1 MDNESA
7 KKASSYKK
15 GDLLRIS
22 SRNGASN
29 WFVKQIDDKSNS
41 LTLSGE
47 HSNRPK
53 KLILDKIDF
62 KNQFVSKI
70 EKAEMEVREGEILR
84 TSSRMY
90 EHNIESNTDLK
101 VKKIV
106 PGFLVLKDGKKSIL
120 MIKASLNGAPL
131 KYGYTKSLH
140 TTSTKRYDTTVSV
153 LKPYQTNKNNIFKI
167 NALSKSSS
175 IIVTEDK
182 EKAIK
187 YSHRETNRGSSISAD
202 NYSGLSIEAGNI
214 LNRISET
221 TAVFSKQD
229 YFKEAISNN
238 KDYTQSKLNTDIAD
252 ALENGYLI
260 KKDYSLKKPLIIY
273 HLSNEKMKSKNINL
287 RLDFEL
293 EQNSSLKLIDFF
305 SDDSE
310 KNFMNIFYNFNLD
323 KDAILKNYKI
333 DKSLNKNLK
342 YSFNN
347 INQKQNSISETFIF
361 SAGSDYFKN
370 EINCNLKGEYSSAFI
385 NGIFSL
391 DDNKQHEIRT
401 TINHLVENTKSYQL
415 IKSVLGKNT
424 KSAYQGRIYVDSKA
438 QKTDGYQLSKAILL
452 DETSEF
458 NAKPE
463 LEIYADD
470 VKCSHGSASGSL
482 DDNSIFY
489 LMSRGLNYKQAKG
502 LLING
507 FLLDVIEKI
516 TDAEIKDL
524 LKKMI
529 GLKK

>member
-1 MDNESA
+1 MKEQ
-7 KKASSYKK
+7 
-15 GDLLRIS
+15 L
-22 SRNGASN
+22 
-29 WFVKQIDDKSNS
+29 
-41 LTLSGE
+41 
-47 HSNRPK
+47 
-53 KLILDKIDF
+53 KIDF
-62 KNQFVSKI
+62 NKIQEVSNF
-70 EKAEMEVREGEILR
+70 
-84 TSSRMY
+84 SSRD
-90 EHNIESNTDLK
+90 IE
-101 VKKIV
+101 I
-106 PGFLVLKDGKKSIL
+106 KKSY
-120 MIKASLNGAPL
+120 LNKFIENGFPNRKQENWKFL
-131 KYGYTKSLH
+131 
-140 TTSTKRYDTTVSV
+140 D
-153 LKPYQTNKNNIFKI
+153 I
-167 NALSKSSS
+167 NQ
-175 IIVTEDK
+175 I
-182 EKAIK
+182 
-187 YSHRETNRGSSISAD
+187 
-202 NYSGLSIEAGNI
+202 
-214 LNRISET
+214 
-221 TAVFSKQD
+221 
-229 YFKEAISNN
+229 ISNN
-238 KDYTQSKLNTDIAD
+238 ISDLSFYNDYSIENKIDPSIFIDDLEHNKIIFINGRIEKIDFSYEDKKQIVIIEDSYTIDKSENNNSLIDLNIA
-252 ALENGYLI
+252 LSNKHFKILI
-260 KKDYSLKKPLIIY
+260 IKGYSLKKPLIIY
-273 HLSNEKMKSKNINL
+273 HLTNEKMKSKNINL

-347 INQKQNSISETFIF
+347 IDQKQNSISETFVF

>member
-1 MDNESA
+1 MKEQ
-7 KKASSYKK
+7 
-15 GDLLRIS
+15 L
-22 SRNGASN
+22 
-29 WFVKQIDDKSNS
+29 
-41 LTLSGE
+41 
-47 HSNRPK
+47 
-53 KLILDKIDF
+53 KIDF
-62 KNQFVSKI
+62 NKIKEVSNFSNRDIEIKKYYLNKFIENGFPNRKQENWKFLDINQI
-70 EKAEMEVREGEILR
+70 
-84 TSSRMY
+84 
-90 EHNIESNTDLK
+90 
-101 VKKIV
+101 
-106 PGFLVLKDGKKSIL
+106 
-120 MIKASLNGAPL
+120 
-131 KYGYTKSLH
+131 
-140 TTSTKRYDTTVSV
+140 
-153 LKPYQTNKNNIFKI
+153 
-167 NALSKSSS
+167 
-175 IIVTEDK
+175 
-182 EKAIK
+182 
-187 YSHRETNRGSSISAD
+187 
-202 NYSGLSIEAGNI
+202 
-214 LNRISET
+214 
-221 TAVFSKQD
+221 
-229 YFKEAISNN
+229 ISNN
-238 KDYTQSKLNTDIAD
+238 ISDLSFYNDYSIENKIDSSIFIDDLEHNKIIFINGRIEKIDFSYEDKKHIEIIEDSYTNDKSENNNSLIDLNIA
-252 ALENGYLI
+252 LSNKHFKILI
-260 KKDYSLKKPLIIY
+260 KKSYSFKKPLIIY
-273 HLSNEKMKSKNINL
+273 HLTNEKMKSKNINL

-305 SDDSE
+305 RDDSE
-310 KNFMNIFYNFNLD
+310 KNFMNIFYNFNLNR
-323 KDAILKNYKI
+323 DAILKNYKI

-347 INQKQNSISETFIF
+347 IDQKQNSISETFVF